1 MLGDALPGVL
11 ERGRAAAI
19 ARMRARCIIERPS
32 GTDKVEKGV
41 VTPTFDRIYP
51 APDWTDSHP
60 HADGKCYTRYPGL
73 AFEQTREVA
82 GAPITESRIVH
93 RIPFGVVCR
102 PGDQITIVDDPDNPQ
117 MNGTRIRV
125 DSIDDQSQATAQ
137 RLLCSDIQSGVI
149 G

>member
-1 MLGDALPGVL
+1 MVAEQLPAVL
-11 ERGRAAAI
+11 DRGRQAAI
-19 ARMRARCIIERPS
+19 ARMRAQCFIDRPN
-32 GTDKVEKGV
+32 GTETTVGGKVTQGH
-41 VTPTFDRIYP
+41 DRVYP
-51 APDWTDSHP
+51 SPDWPENHP

-82 GAPITESRIVH
+82 GAPVTESRIVH

-102 PGDQITIVDDPDNPQ
+102 PGDLVTIVDDPDNPQ
-117 MNGTRIRV
+117 MNGTKLRV

-137 RLLCSDIQSGVI
+137 RLLCTDVQSGVI